1 MQIYTAVYEKTVNK
15 YTVTWKNDDGSVLRT
30 DKNVE
35 YGKMPSYGANPTKA
49 ADAQYTYTFK
59 SWDTGSTRQSQ
70 GNADLHRSV

>member
-1 MQIYTAVYEKTVNK
+1 MYEKTVNK

-49 ADAQYTYTFK
+49 ADAQYT
-59 SWDTGSTRQSQ
+59 
-70 GNADLHRSV
+70 